1 MAGEYA
7 FPVLVELEDS
17 NTPRL
22 KNKLVKYFQSK
33 KSGGGDC
40 EVDYEP
46 GRQTALLRFRREED
60 QKNVL
65 SKERHQ
71 ISLGEGVLKMTVRLP
86 AEGRHK
92 QEDSAD
98 KDSKKSDHEGTN
110 KESKVQE
117 PKPVDEDQ
125 TESKKFKGCDDSDD
139 DEQCSKSAVVG
150 NIPDS
155 LTSEFLEMLV
165 ENILRDLSSPTASED
180 YTLELIPDISSAVVT
195 FQSGKDNTE
204 FIERCPQNRMFTKKG
219 LSVRPLETTNK
230 VVVEGLSD
238 CSEDMLSLYFESKGG
253 DVEDVQLNEAEQS
266 AVIKFKNHQDVKKV
280 LGKKHEIKKE
290 EVKVYPFYKSLGVA
304 LYGKD
309 KPSPK
314 LPAAISEPID
324 TAILRYLANHKA
336 AVETV
341 GRDLEKHFCN
351 ITLEQSAIR
360 LSASPSLLK
369 QKDAKVIIKEWAN
382 TVKAAF
388 SQAVS
393 QYKSIKFSLDP
404 EVWEES
410 ENKIKEKL
418 QKEDVVVVSDKTT
431 GILSVA
437 GLENDVNTLKKPIS
451 EVLDRIKERVRREK
465 LSKTQEINVS
475 PSMFH
480 ILSQDGLQD
489 KLLQVYPELKMSYDH
504 EKKALKVTGFVDEII
519 NATQVIGNATLGLKR
534 QNLEVDEFLLDM
546 LKDEQQEEATDA
558 LLTAYGIK
566 AALEISPQR
575 VQLVAVSDK
584 DLMNAQDHLSQTLKS
599 EYIEV
604 EDLEVLKK
612 PEWQQLVH
620 QQETA
625 NGGSGM
631 RVQITTHQQQV
642 VVSGHK
648 DSVDKVSSELQDFIT
663 ENAHVEEF
671 VAVEANVII
680 EYLNSQTPWL
690 KQLEGGVDVSFGK
703 EEIILSGC
711 RSAVEGCK
719 SIVKDLL
726 SSVFFDSFKVTKPG
740 VKKFFKEKESY
751 FASCIKNET
760 GCLVQLADKS
770 NEEEDFTFIQMQQP
784 VYKVQTSDGVEIVV
798 SKADMCS
805 YSVDAV
811 VNPSTDDLKHT
822 SGLALSLS
830 KAAGPQLQV
839 ICDQIINV
847 KGKLRPGDCV
857 VTDAGGT
864 LRCKKVIHAVGP
876 HFDQAKPKRAEAQL
890 KRTVRESLEQAE
902 KCGCVSVAL
911 PAISRNLG
919 FPLNLCLSTIARAV
933 KDYCDEKYDDNT
945 LKTIHLVDN
954 EDSVALGLES
964 AVKQE
969 FGNHGVS
976 VSSQNA
982 IPKVS
987 QKSPLHKLVPPD
999 PSLCR
1004 GQTKEGLS
1012 IVLKKGNIEAAK
1024 TEVIVNTVAEDLI
1037 LNKGAISNAI
1047 FSAAGV
1053 KLQQLVHSQKTSGS
1067 PGEIVVTD
1075 GCKLKSKQVFHAI
1088 APSWDKGQGTA
1099 EKTLSGIFKDC
1110 LDLAEKARL
1119 SSISFPAV
1127 GTGNLGFPKN
1137 LVATLMLD
1145 KFLEF
1150 SSQRQSKHIKKITVV
1165 LFPGD
1170 TQTIQVFTNEFK
1182 KKFPSATGPSA
1193 TGPASADSSQT
1204 TGKFSKVVS
1213 SSGMYETKLGNVTIQ
1228 AVAGDITKET
1238 TDVIVNSSN
1247 DSFTLQSGVSK
1258 AILDAAGVAVLEEC
1272 QYLGSQPNQGMIMTV
1287 PGNLKCKKILH
1298 LVGQTDPVKI
1308 HRTVKEA
1315 LQMCVKSS
1323 YTSVSFPA
1331 IGTGQGNV
1339 QAKQVADT
1347 MLDAAIDILSQ
1358 NTSSSLTLIRIVIFQ
1373 QPMLK
1378 DFHNSM
1384 QEREAIEPKDK
1395 TGFWSNIGH
1404 KIKSIFV
1411 SENAEKKQEGETFDI
1426 ETVKVEP
1433 AFFHICGASQSK
1445 VDAAKKKINYLISE
1459 EQFSTEITDNDILNL
1474 SSADCQRIV
1483 DIQMKMSVSIKNQ
1496 IVNGQASFIIEGL
1509 SKDVLRA
1516 NREIDNMLK
1525 KVRGEQELKRKLELA
1540 ATVVDWQYQRPGL
1553 QYQSFDQKT
1562 NYALEHALE
1571 MEVPTLKITIHGSDY
1586 TVQMPKGPA
1595 TDSKGNVMQIKRIDK
1610 LQGDDIP
1617 EFWDLMPAGKTC
1629 HAVPVQATSSEYKDV
1644 LKLFNAT
1651 CPRAVTKIERI
1662 QNPALWKSL
1671 QIKKQEMEVRNNH
1684 QNNEKLLFHGTSET
1698 TIPIINE
1705 SGFNRSYAG
1714 KNATCYGKGSYFA
1727 VNASYSAHDTYS
1739 RPNANGEKFMYV
1751 CRVLTGDHAQGQ
1763 QNMIAPPSKGGSGVF
1778 LYDSVVDNMTTP
1790 SMFIVF
1796 HDTQA
1801 YPEYLITFK

>member
-1 MAGEYA
+1 MAEEYT
-7 FPVLVELEDS
+7 FPVLVELEES

-33 KSGGGDC
+33 KSNGGDC
-40 EVDYEP
+40 EVDYES
-46 GRQTALLRFRREED
+46 GSSTALLRFRREED

-65 SKERHQ
+65 GKEKHQ
-71 ISLGEGVLKMTVRLP
+71 ISLDKGVLKMTVRLP
-86 AEGRHK
+86 SDGK
-92 QEDSAD
+92 QKQGDSTD
-98 KDSKKSDHEGTN
+98 KGSKKSDHEGTN
-110 KESKVQE
+110 KQSKVQE
-117 PKPVDEDQ
+117 PKPVDEGQ
-125 TESKKFKGCDDSDD
+125 TGAKGKDGDSDD
-139 DEQCSKSAVVG
+139 EEQCSKSAVLG

-155 LTSEFLEMLV
+155 LTSEFLEMIV
-165 ENILRDLSSPTASED
+165 ENILRDLSSPTASQD
-180 YTLELIPDISSAVVT
+180 YNLELIPDISSAVVT
-195 FQSGKDNTE
+195 FQSGKDNTD

-219 LSVRPLETTNK
+219 LSVRPLETTKK
-230 VVVEGLSD
+230 VMVEGVSD
-238 CSEDMLSLYFESKGG
+238 CSEDMLCLYFESKGG

-266 AVIKFKNHQDVKKV
+266 AVVIFKNHQDVKKV

-324 TAILRYLANHKA
+324 NAVLRYLANHKA
-336 AVETV
+336 ALDTV

-351 ITLEQSAIR
+351 ITLEQSAVR

-382 TVKAAF
+382 TVKATF

-393 QYKSIKFSLDP
+393 KFKTLQFSLESD
-404 EVWEES
+404 VWEES
-410 ENKIKEKL
+410 EQKIKEKL
-418 QKEDVVVVSDKTT
+418 QKEDVVVVSDKTS
-431 GILSVA
+431 GVLSVA

-451 EVLDRIKERVRREK
+451 DVLDRIKKRVRRET

-489 KLLQVYPELKMSYDH
+489 KLLQVYPELKMSYDQN
-504 EKKALKVTGFVDEII
+504 KQALKVTGFVDEII
-519 NATQVIGNATLGLKR
+519 NATQVISNATLGLKR

-546 LKDEQQEEATDA
+546 LKDEQQEEATDI

-584 DLMNAQDHLSQTLKS
+584 DLMNTQDHLSQILKS

-620 QQETA
+620 QQEKA
-625 NGGSGM
+625 NSGSGM
-631 RVQITTHQQQV
+631 RVQIITHQQQV

-648 DSVDKVSSELQDFIT
+648 DSVDKVSSELEDFIT
-663 ENAHVEEF
+663 DNAHVEEF
-671 VAVEANVII
+671 VAVKANVII
-680 EYLNSQTPWL
+680 EYLKGQTTLL
-690 KQLEGGVDVSFGK
+690 KQLEGVEVSFGNQ
-703 EEIILSGC
+703 EIILSGC
-711 RSAVEGCK
+711 RSAVKDCK
-719 SIVKDLL
+719 TIVKALL
-726 SSVFFDSFKVTKPG
+726 ASVCFDSFKVTKPG
-740 VKKFFKEKESY
+740 VKKCFQEKELF
-751 FASCIKNET
+751 FASSIKSDT
-760 GCLVQLADKS
+760 DCLVQLADKS
-770 NEEEDFTFIQMQQP
+770 NEEDDFALVQVQKPI
-784 VYKVQTSDGVEIVV
+784 YKVQTSDGVEIVV

-811 VNPSTDDLKHT
+811 VNPSTEDLKHT
-822 SGLALSLS
+822 SGLALALS
-830 KAAGPQLQV
+830 KAAGPQLQTE
-839 ICDQIINV
+839 CDQIISV

-857 VTDAGGT
+857 VTDAGGM

-876 HFDQAKPKRAEAQL
+876 YFDQAKPKKAEAQL
-890 KRTVRESLEQAE
+890 KRTVKESLELAE

-919 FPLNLCLSTIARAV
+919 FPLNLCLATITRAV
-933 KDYCDEKYDDNT
+933 KEYCDEKYDDNT

-954 EDSVALGLES
+954 EDSVALGMEI

-969 FGNHGVS
+969 FGSDGVS

-987 QKSPLHKLVPPD
+987 QKSPLLKLVPPD

-1004 GQTKEGLS
+1004 GQTKEGLN

-1024 TEVIVNTVAEDLI
+1024 TEVIVNTVTEDLV
-1037 LNKGAISNAI
+1037 LDRGAISKAI
-1047 FSAAGV
+1047 FSAAGP
-1053 KLQQLVHSQKTSGS
+1053 KLQQLVHSQKTKGS

-1075 GCKLKSKQVFHAI
+1075 NCKLKSKQVFHAI
-1088 APSWDKGQGTA
+1088 APHWNNGQGAA
-1099 EKTLSGIFKDC
+1099 EKTLAGIFKDC
-1110 LDLAEKARL
+1110 LDLAEKTRL
-1119 SSISFPAV
+1119 SSITFPAV

-1150 SSQRQSKHIKKITVV
+1150 SSQRQSKNLKKIAVV
-1165 LFPGD
+1165 LYPGD
-1170 TQTIQVFTNEFK
+1170 AQTIKVFTDEFQ
-1182 KKFPSATGPSA
+1182 KKFPSATGSSA
-1193 TGPASADSSQT
+1193 AAGPASADSSK
-1204 TGKFSKVVS
+1204 GKFSKVVS
-1213 SSGMYETKLGNVTIQ
+1213 SSGTHETKLGNVTIQ
-1228 AVAGDITKET
+1228 VVTGDITKES

-1247 DSFTLQSGVSK
+1247 DNFTLKSGVSK
-1258 AILDAAGVAVLEEC
+1258 AILDAAGVVVFEEC
-1272 QYLGSQPNQGMIMTV
+1272 QHLGSQPNPGIIMTV

-1308 HRTVKEA
+1308 HSTVKEA
-1315 LQMCVKSS
+1315 LQMCVKNS

-1339 QAKQVADT
+1339 QAKQVADS
-1347 MLDAAIDILSQ
+1347 MLDAVIDVFSQ

-1378 DFHNSM
+1378 DFHSSM
-1384 QEREAIEPKDK
+1384 QEREATDPKEK
-1395 TGFWSNIGH
+1395 GGFWSNVGH
-1404 KIKSIFV
+1404 RLKSLFG
-1411 SENAEKKQEGETFDI
+1411 SESFDSKQEDEMFDI
-1426 ETVKVEP
+1426 ETKEVEP
-1433 AFFHICGASQSK
+1433 AVFHICGASKAK
-1445 VDAAKKKINYLISE
+1445 VDAAKKKINDLMSNEQCHE
-1459 EQFSTEITDNDILNL
+1459 EIIDNDILNL

-1483 DIQMKMSVSIKNQ
+1483 DIQMKMSVSIKKQ
-1496 IVNGQASFIIEGL
+1496 SRNGQTSFIIEGL

-1516 NREIDNMLK
+1516 SREIDNMLK
-1525 KVRGEQELKRKLELA
+1525 KVRREQELKRKLELA
-1540 ATVVDWQYQRPGL
+1540 ATVAEWQYQQHGL
-1553 QYQSFDQKT
+1553 SYQSFDQMT
-1562 NYALEHALE
+1562 NYELEHALE
-1571 MEVPTLKITIHGSDY
+1571 RATPTLKVTIHGSDY

-1595 TDSKGNVMQIKRIDK
+1595 TDSKGTILQIRRIDK
-1610 LQGDDIP
+1610 LKDEDVP
-1617 EFWDLMPAGKTC
+1617 EFWDAMPAGKTC
-1629 HAVPVQATSSEYKDV
+1629 HSVTLQTASSEYAEV
-1644 LKLFNAT
+1644 LNLFKAT
-1651 CPRAVTKIERI
+1651 CNRAVIKIERI
-1662 QNPALWKSL
+1662 QNPTLWKSL
-1671 QIKKQEMEVRNNH
+1671 QIKKHEMELRNNH
-1684 QNNEKLLFHGTSET
+1684 QNNEKRLFHGTSENT
-1698 TIPIINE
+1698 VPIINE
-1705 SGFNRSYAG
+1705 RGFNRSYAG
-1714 KNATCYGKGSYFA
+1714 KNAACYGNGSYFA
-1727 VNASYSAHDTYS
+1727 VNSSYSAQDTYS
-1739 RPNANGEKFMYV
+1739 RPNAKGEKFMYL
-1751 CRVLTGDHAQGQ
+1751 CKVLTGDYTLGQ
-1763 QNMIAPPSKGGSGVF
+1763 QTMIAPPTKGSLGI
-1778 LYDSVVDNMTTP
+1778 YDSVVDNTTTP
-1790 SMFIVF
+1790 SMFVVF

>member
-1 MAGEYA
+1 MAEEYA
-7 FPVLVELEDS
+7 FPVLVELGES
-17 NTPRL
+17 NTQRL

-33 KSGGGDC
+33 KSNGGDC
-40 EVDYEP
+40 EVDYESGSP
-46 GRQTALLRFRREED
+46 TALLRFRREED

-65 SKERHQ
+65 GREKHQ
-71 ISLGEGVLKMTVRLP
+71 ISLDQGVLKMTVRLP
-86 AEGRHK
+86 SDGK
-92 QEDSAD
+92 QKQGDSTD
-98 KDSKKSDHEGTN
+98 PGSKKSDHEGTN
-110 KESKVQE
+110 KQSKVQE
-117 PKPVDEDQ
+117 PKPLNEGQ
-125 TESKKFKGCDDSDD
+125 TGAKGKDGDSDD
-139 DEQCSKSAVVG
+139 EEHCSKSAVLG

-155 LTSEFLEMLV
+155 LTSEFMEMIV
-165 ENILRDLSSPTASED
+165 ENILRDLSSPTASQD

-195 FQSGKDNTE
+195 FQSGRDNTE
-204 FIERCPQNRMFTKKG
+204 FIERCPQNRMFTKKN
-219 LSVRPLETTNK
+219 LSVRPLENTKK
-230 VVVEGLSD
+230 VMVEGVSD
-238 CSEDMLSLYFESKGG
+238 CSEDMLCLYFESKGG
-253 DVEDVQLNEAEQS
+253 DVEDVQLNEAEKS
-266 AVIKFKNHQDVKKV
+266 AVVIFKNHQDVKKV

-290 EVKVYPFYKSLGVA
+290 EIKVYPFYKSLGVA

-324 TAILRYLANHKA
+324 NAVLSYLANHKA
-336 AVETV
+336 ALETI

-351 ITLEQSAIR
+351 ITLEQSAVR

-369 QKDAKVIIKEWAN
+369 QKEAKVIIKEWAN

-393 QYKSIKFSLDP
+393 KFKSIKFSLESD
-404 EVWEES
+404 VWEES
-410 ENKIKEKL
+410 EQKIKEKL
-418 QKEDVVVVSDKTT
+418 QKEDVVVVTDKTS
-431 GILSVA
+431 GVLSVA

-451 EVLDRIKERVRREK
+451 DILDKINERVRREK

-489 KLLQVYPELKMSYDH
+489 KLLQVYPELKMTYDQK
-504 EKKALKVTGFVDEII
+504 KKALKVTGFVEEII
-519 NATQVIGNATLGLKR
+519 KATQVISNATLGLKR
-534 QNLEVDEFLLDM
+534 QNLEVDQFLLDM

-584 DLMNAQDHLSQTLKS
+584 DLMDAQVHLSQILKS

-612 PEWQQLVH
+612 LEWQQLVH

-625 NGGSGM
+625 NSGSGM
-631 RVQITTHQQQV
+631 RVQIITHQQQV

-648 DSVDKVSSELQDFIT
+648 DSVDKVSSELEEFIT
-663 ENAHVEEF
+663 ENAHIEECI
-671 VAVEANVII
+671 AVDANVII
-680 EYLNSQTPWL
+680 EYLKHETTWL
-690 KQLEGGVDVSFGK
+690 KQLEGVEVDFGN

-711 RSAVEGCK
+711 RSAVKDCK
-719 SIVKDLL
+719 TIVKGILA
-726 SSVFFDSFKVTKPG
+726 SVCFDSFKVTKPG
-740 VKKFFKEKESY
+740 VKKFFKEKEQLYTSL
-751 FASCIKNET
+751 IKSET
-760 GCLVQLADKS
+760 DCLIQMAGKS
-770 NEEEDFTFIQMQQP
+770 NEDDDFAVVQVRKPI
-784 VYKVQTSDGVEIVV
+784 YKVQTSDGVEIVV

-811 VNPSTDDLKHT
+811 VNPSTEDLKHT
-822 SGLALSLS
+822 AGLALALS
-830 KAAGPQLQV
+830 KAAGPQLQA

-857 VTDAGGT
+857 VTDAGGM

-876 HFDQAKPKRAEAQL
+876 YFDQTKPKRAEAQL

-911 PAISRNLG
+911 PAISRSLG
-919 FPLNLCLSTIARAV
+919 FPLNLCLATIARAV

-982 IPKVS
+982 TPKVS
-987 QKSPLHKLVPPD
+987 QKSPLLKLVPPD

-1004 GQTKEGLS
+1004 GQTKEGLN

-1024 TEVIVNTVAEDLI
+1024 TEVIVNTVTEDLV
-1037 LNKGAISNAI
+1037 LDRGAISKAI
-1047 FSAAGV
+1047 FSAAGA
-1053 KLQQLVHSQKTSGS
+1053 KLQQLVHSQKTKGA

-1075 GCKLKSKQVFHAI
+1075 NCKLKSKQVFHAI
-1088 APSWDKGQGTA
+1088 APHWDKGQGTA
-1099 EKTLSGIFKDC
+1099 EKTLAGIFKDC
-1110 LDLAEKARL
+1110 LDLAEKTRL
-1119 SSISFPAV
+1119 SSITFPAV

-1150 SSQRQSKHIKKITVV
+1150 SSQRQSNNLKKITVV
-1165 LFPGD
+1165 LYPGD
-1170 TQTIQVFTNEFK
+1170 TQTIKVFTDEFQ
-1182 KKFPSATGPSA
+1182 KKFPSATGSSA
-1193 TGPASADSSQT
+1193 AAGPASADSSQ
-1204 TGKFSKVVS
+1204 GKFSKVVS
-1213 SSGMYETKLGNVTIQ
+1213 SSGTHETKLGNVMIQ
-1228 AVAGDITKET
+1228 VVTGDITKET

-1247 DSFTLQSGVSK
+1247 DSFTLKSGVSK
-1258 AILDAAGVAVLEEC
+1258 AILDAAGVVVFEEC
-1272 QYLGSQPNQGMIMTV
+1272 QNLASQSNQGIIMTV

-1308 HRTVKEA
+1308 HSTVKEA
-1315 LQMCVKSS
+1315 LQKCVNHS

-1339 QAKQVADT
+1339 QAKQVADS
-1347 MLDAAIDILSQ
+1347 MLDAVIDVFSQ
-1358 NTSSSLTLIRIVIFQ
+1358 NSSSSLTLIRIVIFQ

-1378 DFHNSM
+1378 DFYSSM
-1384 QEREAIEPKDK
+1384 QEREATDPKDK
-1395 TGFWSNIGH
+1395 GGLWSSFTH
-1404 KIKSIFV
+1404 KLKSLFV
-1411 SENAEKKQEGETFDI
+1411 SESPDNKQENEASDI

-1433 AFFHICGASQSK
+1433 VVFHICGASQSK
-1445 VDAAKKKINYLISE
+1445 VDVAKKKINDLISN
-1459 EQFSTEITDNDILNL
+1459 EQCSEEITDNDILNL

-1483 DIQMKMSVSIKNQ
+1483 DIQMKLGVSIKNQ
-1496 IVNGQASFIIEGL
+1496 ITNGQASFIIEGL

-1516 NREIDNMLK
+1516 SREIDSMLK

-1540 ATVVDWQYQRPGL
+1540 ATVADWQYQQHGL
-1553 QYQSFDQKT
+1553 PYQSFDQMT
-1562 NYALEHALE
+1562 NYELEHALE
-1571 MEVPTLKITIHGSDY
+1571 RAAPTVKVTILGSDY

-1595 TDSKGNVMQIKRIDK
+1595 TDSKGTILQIKRIDK
-1610 LQGDDIP
+1610 LKDEDVP
-1617 EFWDLMPAGKTC
+1617 EFWDAMPAGKTC
-1629 HAVPVQATSSEYKDV
+1629 HSVSLQTASSEYAEV
-1644 LKLFNAT
+1644 LNLFKAT
-1651 CPRAVTKIERI
+1651 CNRAVSKIERI
-1662 QNPALWKSL
+1662 QNPTLWKSL

-1684 QNNEKLLFHGTSET
+1684 QNNEKRLFHGTSEDT
-1698 TIPIINE
+1698 VPIINE
-1705 SGFNRSYAG
+1705 RGFNRSYAG
-1714 KNATCYGKGSYFA
+1714 KNAACYGNGSYFA
-1727 VNASYSAHDTYS
+1727 VKANYSAQDTYS
-1739 RPNANGEKFMYV
+1739 RPNANGEKFMYL
-1751 CRVLTGDHAQGQ
+1751 CRVLTGDYTLGQ
-1763 QNMIAPPSKGGSGVF
+1763 QTMIAPPAKGNLGI
-1778 LYDSVVDNMTTP
+1778 YDSVVDNATTP
-1790 SMFIVF
+1790 SMFVVF